1 MKRFFCVLIVC
12 MLIAGSLAMPAGAI
26 AYYEPDAQAIVRA
39 TDQFNET
46 ISAHAIMTL
55 GASVSLDRGET
66 VSYDCS
72 YTPRDANVMFGY
84 IGPDGLFYGLS
95 GYKGSIDKGI
105 RVNQRGSYTLAIWN
119 DSDDTVTVKGTVNY

>member
-1 MKRFFCVLIVC
+1 MRRFFSVLFAGI
-12 MLIAGSLAMPAGAI
+12 LIAGSLAMPAGVI
-26 AYYEPDAQAIVRA
+26 DYREPDTQAIVRA
-39 TDQFNET
+39 TDQFEET
-46 ISAHAIMTL
+46 ISAHAIMIL

-95 GYKGSIDKGI
+95 GYKGSIDRGI
-105 RVNQRGSYTLAIWN
+105 RVNQRGTYTLAIWN
-119 DSDDTVTVKGTVNY
+119 ESDEPVTVKGTVNY